1 MKKYS
6 VKGAMSTKISF
17 MHYMEWEKVMLP
29 VVFEE
34 FELIYIFSPIFFHS
48 HDQLVKGQLSKNLEK
63 LHPPPSPPPHP
74 PPPLPFPSFYKLVK
88 AINHKSI

>member
-29 VVFEE
+29 VFFEE

-48 HDQLVKGQLSKNLEK
+48 HCQLVKGQLSKNLEK
-63 LHPPPSPPPHP
+63 LHPPPTLPPTT
-74 PPPLPFPSFYKLVK
+74 LTLTLLNYKTKKLF
-88 AINHKSI
+88 SIKDK